1 MELRNKRDEFKNRL
15 KHDNN
20 DKKTIKNNDKKI
32 VMTGAAIV
40 LAAEAAVVVGN
51 SIARNIN
58 RPFKPIDMSKYNI
71 DNTKYEDYIKES
83 GDKESE
89 TSDKLYRMAMLEEN
103 IRIYKELKGK
113 KLTDSQKESLD
124 IATRGIKSEMSSSM
138 ISKIYLND
146 IFKEKILEAY
156 DANYVKVNYRVPK
169 GEEIINVEL
178 YNSIDGV
185 AIPLKK
191 EDMIDE
197 VKSAVKDI
205 VSLQDLE
212 NKDKPYNDK
221 DINEFIRAYDNMKG
235 FSNLTLV
242 KNGNQPLTIQE
253 NVLVDLPNGNFTV
266 YSVNIDDEKN
276 VNITGKKDI
285 EVKDNKIISEE
296 EER

>member
-20 DKKTIKNNDKKI
+20 DKKTIKNSDKKI

-212 NKDKPYNDK
+212 NKDKTYNDK

-285 EVKDNKIISEE
+285 EVKDNKI
-296 EER
+296 

>member
-20 DKKTIKNNDKKI
+20 DKKTIKNSDKKI

-156 DANYVKVNYRVPK
+156 DAKYVKVNYRVPK

-285 EVKDNKIISEE
+285 EVKDNKIVSDE